1 MRRRIFLQLSA
12 GVAGAGILRTAG
24 AAPLRVRT
32 KAKVVVVGGGFAG
45 AGCAVLLRR
54 LDPAIE
60 VTLVDPDDRY
70 VTCPMSNSVLAGFR
84 SIESISVS
92 RLGLRRAGVN
102 CVRDWVTSIDAQRRR
117 ARLAGGAELAYDRLV
132 MAPGI
137 RFLWGS
143 PDGYSRDTSLT
154 MPHAWQAGEQT
165 EILAAQLRR
174 MRDGGV
180 VAISVP
186 AGPMR
191 CPPGPFERASLIA
204 AFLRQAKPRSKV
216 LIFDSNNHFPRQD
229 IFTDAWQS
237 LYPGMIEWIPV
248 VDGGAVVRVAAEGKK
263 ILYTSHGAHAV
274 DVANIIP
281 PQAPGIAAV
290 QAGLA
295 SGHGWCPIDPLTF
308 ESLLIAG
315 VHVIG
320 DACIADPMP
329 KAASAANSQA
339 RQCALAIAAALDGRE
354 PAPPLYES
362 VCYSMLA
369 QGRALSIHGRF
380 QLVDGAIRAVEGS
393 GPGSEGTGSESSER
407 EARNAEYWYKGLVA
421 ESFGAQW
428 PRQDSLPA
436 PTGTSGKRLG

>member
-1 MRRRIFLQLSA
+1 MSRRTRAAELLRRRTFLQLSA
-12 GVAGAGILRTAG
+12 GAAGAGILRAVGAG
-24 AAPLRVRT
+24 RPRDRI

-45 AGCAVLLRR
+45 AGCAIALRR

-60 VTLVDPDDRY
+60 VSLVDPDDRY

-84 SIESISVS
+84 SLESISVS
-92 RLGLRRAGVN
+92 RLGLRRAGVHYA
-102 CVRDWVTSIDAQRRR
+102 RDWVSSIDASLRRV
-117 ARLAGGAELAYDRLV
+117 RLAGGAELAYDRLV

-137 RFLWGS
+137 RFLWGN
-143 PDGYSRDTSLT
+143 PDGYSRDTSLA
-154 MPHAWQAGEQT
+154 MPHAWQAGAQT
-165 EILAAQLRR
+165 QILEAQLRG

-186 AGPMR
+186 TGPMR

-204 AFLRQAKPRSKV
+204 AFLKRAKPRSKV

-229 IFTDAWQS
+229 LFNDAWQS

-248 VDGGAVVRVAAEGKK
+248 VDGGAVVRVATQGKK
-263 ILYTSHGAHAV
+263 ILYTSQGAHPV

-308 ESLLIAG
+308 ESLLVAG

-354 PAPPLYES
+354 PAAPSLES

-369 QGRALSIHGRF
+369 QRRALSIHGRF

-393 GPGSEGTGSESSER
+393 QAPGSESSGSESSEQ
-407 EARNAEYWYKGLVA
+407 ETRNAEHWYKGLLA
-421 ESFGAQW
+421 DSFGAQ
-428 PRQDSLPA
+428 
-436 PTGTSGKRLG
+436 

>member
-12 GVAGAGILRTAG
+12 GAAGAGILHTVG
-24 AAPLRVRT
+24 AARPRVRV

-45 AGCAVLLRR
+45 AGCAILMHR

-84 SIESISVS
+84 GIESISVS
-92 RLGLRRAGVN
+92 RVGLRRACVN
-102 CVRDWVTSIDAQRRR
+102 YVRDWVTSIDAQRRR

-143 PDGYSRDTSLT
+143 PDGYSRDTSLA
-154 MPHAWQAGEQT
+154 MPHAWQAGAQT
-165 EILAAQLRR
+165 QILAAQLRR

-186 AGPMR
+186 TGPMR

-229 IFTDAWQS
+229 IFSDAWQS

-263 ILYTSHGAHAV
+263 ILYTSHGAHPV

-295 SGHGWCPIDPLTF
+295 SDHGWCPINPLTF

-329 KAASAANSQA
+329 KAASAANAQA

-354 PAPPLYES
+354 PAAPLFES

-369 QGRALSIHGRF
+369 HRRALSIHGRF
-380 QLVDGAIRAVEGS
+380 ELVDGAIRAVEGS
-393 GPGSEGTGSESSER
+393 EGPRSAGYGSAGSEQ
-407 EARNAEYWYKGLVA
+407 EARNAEHWYKGLVA
-421 ESFGAQW
+421 ASFGAQ
-428 PRQDSLPA
+428 
-436 PTGTSGKRLG
+436 

>member
-12 GVAGAGILRTAG
+12 GAAGAGILHTVG
-24 AAPLRVRT
+24 AARPRVRV

-45 AGCAVLLRR
+45 AGCAILMHR

-84 SIESISVS
+84 GIESISVS
-92 RLGLRRAGVN
+92 RVGLRRAGVN
-102 CVRDWVTSIDAQRRR
+102 YVRDWVTSIDAQRRR
-117 ARLAGGAELAYDRLV
+117 ARLAGGAEIAYDRLV

-143 PDGYSRDTSLT
+143 PDGYSRDTSLA
-154 MPHAWQAGEQT
+154 MPHAWQAGAQT
-165 EILAAQLRR
+165 QILAAQLRR

-229 IFTDAWQS
+229 IFSDAWQS

-263 ILYTSHGAHAV
+263 ILYTSHGAHPV

-295 SGHGWCPIDPLTF
+295 SDHGWCPINPLTF

-329 KAASAANSQA
+329 KAASAANAQA

-354 PAPPLYES
+354 PAAPLFES

-369 QGRALSIHGRF
+369 HRRALSIHGRF
-380 QLVDGAIRAVEGS
+380 ELVDGAIRAVEGS
-393 GPGSEGTGSESSER
+393 EGPRSAGYGSAGSEQ
-407 EARNAEYWYKGLVA
+407 EARNAEHWYKGLVA
-421 ESFGAQW
+421 ASFGAQ
-428 PRQDSLPA
+428 
-436 PTGTSGKRLG
+436 

>member
-1 MRRRIFLQLSA
+1 MSRRARAAELMRRRIFLQLSA
-12 GVAGAGILRTAG
+12 GAAGAGILRTVG
-24 AAPLRVRT
+24 AARPRVRI

-45 AGCAVLLRR
+45 AGCAILMRR

-60 VTLVDPDDRY
+60 VTLVDPDDCY

-84 SIESISVS
+84 GIESISVS

-102 CVRDWVTSIDAQRRR
+102 YVRDWVTSIDAQRRR

-143 PDGYSRDTSLT
+143 PDGYSRDTSLA
-154 MPHAWQAGEQT
+154 MPHAWQAGAQT

-186 AGPMR
+186 TGPMR

-229 IFTDAWQS
+229 IFSDAWQS

-263 ILYTSHGAHAV
+263 ILYTSHGAHPV

-295 SGHGWCPIDPLTF
+295 SDHGWCPINPLTF

-329 KAASAANSQA
+329 KAASAANAQA

-354 PAPPLYES
+354 PAAPLLES

-369 QGRALSIHGRF
+369 HRRALSIHGRF

-393 GPGSEGTGSESSER
+393 EGPGSESSGSEGSEQ
-407 EARNAEYWYKGLVA
+407 EGRNAEHWYKGLVA
-421 ESFGAQW
+421 ASFGAQ
-428 PRQDSLPA
+428 
-436 PTGTSGKRLG
+436 

>member
-12 GVAGAGILRTAG
+12 GAAGAGILRTVG
-24 AAPLRVRT
+24 AARPRVRI

-45 AGCAVLLRR
+45 AGCAILMRR

-84 SIESISVS
+84 GIESISVS

-102 CVRDWVTSIDAQRRR
+102 YVRDWVTSIDAQRRR

-143 PDGYSRDTSLT
+143 PDGYSRDTSLA
-154 MPHAWQAGEQT
+154 MPHAWQAGAQT
-165 EILAAQLRR
+165 EILSAQLRR

-186 AGPMR
+186 TGAMR

-229 IFTDAWQS
+229 IFSDAWQS

-248 VDGGAVVRVAAEGKK
+248 VDGGAVVRVASEGKR
-263 ILYTSHGAHAV
+263 ILYTSHGAHPV

-295 SGHGWCPIDPLTF
+295 SDHGWCPINPLTF

-329 KAASAANSQA
+329 KAASAANAQA
-339 RQCALAIAAALDGRE
+339 TQCALAIAAALDGRE
-354 PAPPLYES
+354 PAAPLFES

-369 QGRALSIHGRF
+369 HRRALSIHGRF

-393 GPGSEGTGSESSER
+393 AGPGSEGSEQ
-407 EARNAEYWYKGLVA
+407 EARNAEHWYKGLVA
-421 ESFGAQW
+421 ASFGAQ
-428 PRQDSLPA
+428 
-436 PTGTSGKRLG
+436 

>member
-1 MRRRIFLQLSA
+1 MSRRAPAAELMRRRIFLQLSA
-12 GVAGAGILRTAG
+12 AAAGAGIVRTVG
-24 AAPLRVRT
+24 AARPRVRI

-45 AGCAVLLRR
+45 AGCAILMRR
-54 LDPAIE
+54 LDPAVE

-92 RLGLRRAGVN
+92 RLALRRAGVN
-102 CVRDWVTSIDAQRRR
+102 YVRDWVTSIDAQRRR

-143 PDGYSRDTSLT
+143 PDGYSRDTSLA
-154 MPHAWQAGEQT
+154 MPHAWQAGAQT
-165 EILAAQLRR
+165 EILAAQLRS

-186 AGPMR
+186 TGPMR

-263 ILYTSHGAHAV
+263 ILYTSHGAHPV

-295 SGHGWCPIDPLTF
+295 SGHGWCPINPLTF

-339 RQCALAIAAALDGRE
+339 TQCALAIAAALDGRE
-354 PAPPLYES
+354 PAAPLFES

-369 QGRALSIHGRF
+369 HRRALSIHGRF

-393 GPGSEGTGSESSER
+393 EGPGSESSEQ
-407 EARNAEYWYKGLVA
+407 EARNAEHWYKGLVA
-421 ESFGAQW
+421 ASFGAQ
-428 PRQDSLPA
+428 
-436 PTGTSGKRLG
+436 

>member
-1 MRRRIFLQLSA
+1 VGMSRRARAAELMRRRIFLQLSA
-12 GVAGAGILRTAG
+12 GAAGAGILRTVG
-24 AAPLRVRT
+24 AARPRVRI

-45 AGCAVLLRR
+45 AGCAILMRR

-60 VTLVDPDDRY
+60 VTLVDPDDCY

-84 SIESISVS
+84 GIESISVS

-102 CVRDWVTSIDAQRRR
+102 YVRDWVTSIDAQRRR

-143 PDGYSRDTSLT
+143 PDGYSRDTSLA
-154 MPHAWQAGEQT
+154 MPHAWQAGPQT
-165 EILAAQLRR
+165 QILAAQLRR
-174 MRDGGV
+174 MHDGGV

-186 AGPMR
+186 PGPMR

-204 AFLRQAKPRSKV
+204 AFLRKAKPRSKV

-229 IFTDAWQS
+229 IFSDAWQS

-263 ILYTSHGAHAV
+263 ILYTSHGAHPV

-295 SGHGWCPIDPLTF
+295 SGHGWCPINPLTF

-329 KAASAANSQA
+329 KAASAANAQA

-354 PAPPLYES
+354 PAAPLFES

-369 QGRALSIHGRF
+369 RGRALSIHGRF

-393 GPGSEGTGSESSER
+393 EGPGSEGSEQ
-407 EARNAEYWYKGLVA
+407 EARNAEHWYKGLVA
-421 ESFGAQW
+421 ASFG
-428 PRQDSLPA
+428 R
-436 PTGTSGKRLG
+436 

>member
-1 MRRRIFLQLSA
+1 MRRRKFLQLS
-12 GVAGAGILRTAG
+12 VG
-24 AAPLRVRT
+24 AAGGAVLRRARAAQPRNRIE
-32 KAKVVVVGGGFAG
+32 AKVVVVGGGFAG
-45 AGCAVLLRR
+45 ASCAVTLRR
-54 LDPAIE
+54 LNPAIE

-84 SIESISVS
+84 GIESISVS
-92 RLGLRRAGVN
+92 RLGLRRAGVKY
-102 CVRDWVTSIDAQRRR
+102 VRDWVTSIDARLRR
-117 ARLAGGAELAYDRLV
+117 ARLAGGAVLAYDRLV

-137 RFLWGS
+137 RFLWGH
-143 PDGYSRDTSLT
+143 PEGYDRDTAQV
-154 MPHAWQAGEQT
+154 MPHAWQAGAQT
-165 EILAAQLRR
+165 QILAAQLRA

-204 AFLRQAKPRSKV
+204 AFLQQAKPRSKV

-229 IFTDAWQS
+229 VFDDAWQS

-248 VDGGAVVRVAAEGKK
+248 LDGGAVLRVAVEDNKK
-263 ILYTSHGAHAV
+263 ILYTSQGGHPV

-295 SGHGWCPIDPLTF
+295 SDHGWCSINPETF
-308 ESLLIAG
+308 ESRLVAA

-329 KAASAANSQA
+329 KAASAASAQA
-339 RQCALAIAAALDGRE
+339 RQCALAIAAVIDGRE
-354 PAPPLYES
+354 PPAPLFES
-362 VCYSMLA
+362 VCYSLLA
-369 QGRALSIHGRF
+369 RRRALSIHGRF
-380 QLVDGAIRAVEGS
+380 ALAAGAIRAVA
-393 GPGSEGTGSESSER
+393 GSEGPGATASEQ
-407 EARNAEYWYKGLVA
+407 EARNAEVWYQGLVA
-421 ESFGAQW
+421 DSFGA
-428 PRQDSLPA
+428 
-436 PTGTSGKRLG
+436 

>member
-1 MRRRIFLQLSA
+1 MRRRIFLQLTA
-12 GVAGAGILRTAG
+12 GTAGAGILCTAG
-24 AAPLRVRT
+24 AARPRVRI

-45 AGCAVLLRR
+45 AGCAILMRR

-60 VTLVDPDDRY
+60 VTVVDPDDRY

-84 SIESISVS
+84 GIESISVS

-102 CVRDWVTSIDAQRRR
+102 YVRDWVTSIDAQRRR

-143 PDGYSRDTSLT
+143 PDGYSRDTSLA
-154 MPHAWQAGEQT
+154 MPHAWQAGAQT
-165 EILAAQLRR
+165 QILAAQLRR

-186 AGPMR
+186 TGPMR

-204 AFLRQAKPRSKV
+204 AFLQQAKPRSKV

-229 IFTDAWQS
+229 IFSDAWQS

-263 ILYTSHGAHAV
+263 ILYTSHGAHPV

-295 SGHGWCPIDPLTF
+295 SDHGWCPINPLTF

-354 PAPPLYES
+354 PAAPLFES

-369 QGRALSIHGRF
+369 HRRALSIHGRF
-380 QLVDGAIRAVEGS
+380 QLVDGAIRAVEGPQ
-393 GPGSEGTGSESSER
+393 GPGFAGSEQ
-407 EARNAEYWYKGLVA
+407 EARNAEHWYKGLVA
-421 ESFGAQW
+421 ESFGAQ
-428 PRQDSLPA
+428 
-436 PTGTSGKRLG
+436 

>member
-1 MRRRIFLQLSA
+1 MNRVRGRRPLMRRRIFLQLSA
-12 GVAGAGILRTAG
+12 GAAGAGILRAVG
-24 AAPLRVRT
+24 AVQPRGRI

-45 AGCAVLLRR
+45 AGCAISLRR
-54 LDPAIE
+54 LNPAIE

-92 RLGLRRAGVN
+92 RLGLQRAGVN
-102 CVRDWVTSIDAQRRR
+102 YVRDWVTSIDAQSRR

-137 RFLWGS
+137 RFLWGK
-143 PDGYSRDTSLT
+143 PEGYSRDTAQA
-154 MPHAWQAGEQT
+154 MPHAWQAGAQT
-165 EILAAQLRR
+165 EILAAQLRE
-174 MRDGGV
+174 MHDGGV

-186 AGPMR
+186 TGPMR
-191 CPPGPFERASLIA
+191 CPPGPFERATLIA
-204 AFLRQAKPRSKV
+204 AFLQRAKPRSKV

-229 IFTDAWQS
+229 AFNDAWQS

-248 VDGGAVVRVAAEGKK
+248 VDGGAVVRVATQGKK
-263 ILYTSHGAHAV
+263 LLYTSQGAHPV

-295 SGHGWCPIDPLTF
+295 SDHGWCPINPQTF
-308 ESLLIAG
+308 ESLLVTG

-354 PAPPLYES
+354 PAAPLLES

-369 QGRALSIHGRF
+369 RRRALSIHGRF
-380 QLVDGAIRAVEGS
+380 QLLEGTIRSVEAPV
-393 GPGSEGTGSESSER
+393 GPGSAGSEQ
-407 EARNAEYWYKGLVA
+407 EARNAEDWYRGLVA
-421 ESFGAQW
+421 DSFGV
-428 PRQDSLPA
+428 
-436 PTGTSGKRLG
+436 